1 MVFSLFWRKAW
12 DNLGH
17 VVILNMLW
25 LTLAIPTGLAI
36 YSVWVTVVTT
46 SQAPA
51 VAQAGVSPDEAAALS
66 PGAPQPGAPA
76 PTADEKPPIRFRWT
90 PAAIPAVMFLAL
102 SWVLLCVATGFVY
115 FATADFVANYDFSGY
130 REVLRKYLKRGPI
143 LRSVGLITLFIV
155 TLVAAVANVLF
166 YLNLASRFGV
176 VLFILAGVMLW
187 FACFVVM
194 TFVLAMP
201 LVAQRDLTVW
211 QAIRSGAV
219 MALARPMRTLVVAVT
234 ASVIFV
240 LGLMSGA
247 GAGFFAVSAPTALFN
262 AAAKVSLDEA
272 EGRTPGEPELPVGI
286 GDETDEEPS
295 GSQENPRTE

>member
-1 MVFSLFWRKAW
+1 M
-12 DNLGH
+12 
-17 VVILNMLW
+17 
-25 LTLAIPTGLAI
+25 
-36 YSVWVTVVTT
+36 
-46 SQAPA
+46 
-51 VAQAGVSPDEAAALS
+51 
-66 PGAPQPGAPA
+66 
-76 PTADEKPPIRFRWT
+76 
-90 PAAIPAVMFLAL
+90 
-102 SWVLLCVATGFVY
+102 LLCVATGFVY

-219 MALARPMRTLVVAVT
+219 MALARPVRTLVVAVT

-272 EGRTPGEPELPVGI
+272 EGRTPGEPELPVG
-286 GDETDEEPS
+286 TATRRTRNPPVPKRT
-295 GSQENPRTE
+295 QERSSPESSAFRPPKAQEGKYPLSALLPFAARQRFVSRRRAFPRTAATARALGLRMSPFSVIIAVMYLCGVTSNAGLHTSTP